1 MDSFVFTRHSSDCKF
16 KRDRFCNR
24 CNCPK
29 WVEGRFN
36 HERFR
41 KSASTR
47 VWDEAEQFREKL
59 EKALSRGLPLDG
71 LHPDS
76 ITAPAALLSPLR
88 VSAPEPESTATT
100 SLPISPGPA
109 ASPPE
114 VNAPSTSQS
123 STQSTGRQKARA
135 TVQKAVDA
143 YMTDARS
150 RGLKSDTIK
159 KLERIFE
166 KQFLPWTRAQGLEY
180 LDEVDLDALLAFRST
195 WTEGAIVRAK
205 KQDRVIGF
213 LGTASAATTSP
224 RIPLCR
230 SAKSRLPR
238 FPPIIFPAMSSI
250 GSSLPPK
257 LMATLAAA
265 LFRSRTPE
273 PDCVP

>member
-47 VWDEAEQFREKL
+47 VWGEAEQFREKL
-59 EKALSRGLPLDG
+59 EEALSRGLPLDG
-71 LHPDS
+71 LHADS
-76 ITAPAALLSPLR
+76 ITAPAAPPSPLR
-88 VSAPEPESTATT
+88 ASAAQPQSTATA
-100 SLPISPGPA
+100 SVPISPGPA
-109 ASPPE
+109 AAPPE
-114 VNAPSTSQS
+114 VNAPYTSQNG
-123 STQSTGRQKARA
+123 TQSTGRQKARV

-166 KQFLPWTRAQGLEY
+166 KQFLPWTRVQGLEY

-195 WTEGAIVRAK
+195 WTFAL
-205 KQDRVIGF
+205 Q
-213 LGTASAATTSP
+213 S
-224 RIPLCR
+224 
-230 SAKSRLPR
+230 SRFSLVTKLPV
-238 FPPIIFPAMSSI
+238 FSNA
-250 GSSLPPK
+250 
-257 LMATLAAA
+257 
-265 LFRSRTPE
+265 
-273 PDCVP
+273 